1 MMSKIEKE
9 TMRLNKYLSN
19 CGIATR
25 RDADT
30 LIKKGLVS
38 VNGKVVRKMGFQ
50 VAKGDAIIYNGDK
63 LSWPI
68 QREYIL
74 MNKPKNCLSN
84 ATDSS
89 HKSIIQIL
97 ENLEIEELE
106 TVDELDLNELGLIL
120 VTNDAYLREKLRN
133 SELALKQIYL
143 LELDKE
149 LSQEDFEKIE
159 TGIEVDGKILEV
171 KSLAYPDETNHKLI
185 GIEIW
190 DNRKQILRKML
201 NQLGY
206 KINRLDRTVYGNFS
220 KKDLPRD
227 KWRFVEEKE
236 IMKLRKFI

>member
-1 MMSKIEKE
+1 
-9 TMRLNKYLSN
+9 
-19 CGIATR
+19 
-25 RDADT
+25 
-30 LIKKGLVS
+30 
-38 VNGKVVRKMGFQ
+38 MGFQ
-50 VAKGDAIIYNGDK
+50 VAKGDEVIYNGDK
-63 LSWPI
+63 LKWPI

-106 TVDELDLNELGLIL
+106 TVDELGLNELGLIL
-120 VTNDAYLREKLRN
+120 VTNDDYLKDKLRN
-133 SELALKQIYL
+133 PELALKQIYL

-159 TGIEVDGKILEV
+159 AGIEVEGKVLDV
-171 KSLAYPDETNHKLI
+171 RSLAYPDEESQKLI

-190 DNRKQILRKML
+190 DNRKQILKKML
-201 NQLGY
+201 EQLGY
-206 KINRLDRTVYGNFS
+206 KITRLDRTIYGNFS

-236 IMKLRKFI
+236 IMRLRKFI

>member
-1 MMSKIEKE
+1 MNKK

-19 CGIATR
+19 CGIANR

-50 VAKGDAIIYNGDK
+50 VAKGDEVIYNGDK
-63 LSWPI
+63 LKWPV

-84 ATDSS
+84 SIDSG

-97 ENLEIEELE
+97 ENLEIDELE
-106 TVDELDLNELGLIL
+106 TIDELGLNELGLIL

-133 SELALKQIYL
+133 PELALKQIYL

-149 LSQEDFEKIE
+149 LNQEDFEKIE
-159 TGIEVDGKILEV
+159 AGIDVDGKILEV
-171 KSLAYPDETNHKLI
+171 KSLAYPDETNEKLI

-190 DNRKQILRKML
+190 DNRKQILKKMFDK
-201 NQLGY
+201 LGY
-206 KINRLDRTVYGNFS
+206 EITRLDRTVYGNFT

-227 KWRFVEEKE
+227 KWRFAEEKE
-236 IMKLRKFI
+236 IIKLRKFI

>member
-1 MMSKIEKE
+1 
-9 TMRLNKYLSN
+9 MRLNKYLSN

-30 LIKKGLVS
+30 LIKKGLVT
-38 VNGKVVRKMGFQ
+38 VNGKVVHKMGFQ
-50 VAKGDAIIYNGDK
+50 VAKGDEVIYNGDK
-63 LSWPI
+63 LKWPI

-106 TVDELDLNELGLIL
+106 TVDELGLNELGLIL
-120 VTNDAYLREKLRN
+120 VTNDDYLKDKLRN
-133 SELALKQIYL
+133 PELALKQIYL

-159 TGIEVDGKILEV
+159 AGIEVEGKVLDV
-171 KSLAYPDETNHKLI
+171 RSLAYPDEESQKLI

-190 DNRKQILRKML
+190 DNRKQILKKML
-201 NQLGY
+201 EQLGY
-206 KINRLDRTVYGNFS
+206 KITRLDRTIYGNFS

-236 IMKLRKFI
+236 IMRLRKFI